1 MPREGEDA
9 AISGGTVI
17 KLVLGGEHAGLV
29 SKCSCSSCR
38 QDRKTHAFQNSA
50 CHTLLVLTA
59 GIRLRL
65 PFMVPSSLCPSLCP
79 QRGRKE
85 GAKTCRGEAS
95 RCTPARIGGGAE
107 AWPDGLSYPPAPQRL
122 PTPVAGTPFCC
133 RRMPFPAW
141 TQALLQTSLPMH
153 SQSPGGWCSW
163 EPGERSGEEAQGCG
177 RRRKR
182 GRATCQ
188 VFQRK

>member
-1 MPREGEDA
+1 MLGWSPSVHVHLADRTERRLMHSKILHAIHCPCSLRE
-9 AISGGTVI
+9 
-17 KLVLGGEHAGLV
+17 
-29 SKCSCSSCR
+29 
-38 QDRKTHAFQNSA
+38 
-50 CHTLLVLTA
+50 
-59 GIRLRL
+59 IRLSL
-65 PFMVPSSLCPSLCP
+65 PFIVPSSLRPSLCQ

-85 GAKTCRGEAS
+85 GAKTYRRKAS
-95 RCTPARIGGGAE
+95 RCTPARIEGGAE
-107 AWPDGLSYPPAPQRL
+107 TQPDGLNYPPAPQRL

-133 RRMPFPAW
+133 RHMPFPAW
-141 TQALLQTSLPMH
+141 TQALLQTSLPIH